1 MNLAAIGINFRTA
14 PVELRERLAFP
25 VAGVPRELSRLR
37 DELPETELM
46 LLSTCNRTELYAAAR
61 EIDVDALIAALLG
74 DDDGDMAGLGKL
86 FYVMRGQDAAEHLM
100 SVAVSLDSLVVGETE
115 ILGQVKQAYRL
126 AADEGTAGRV
136 LNTVLQQVFRVAK
149 RVRTETEIS
158 RGRVSVGS
166 IAVDL
171 AQKVFD
177 DIATKTVMVIGA
189 GEMGEQTVGSLVDR
203 GVTEILVANRSQE
216 RGQAVADRY
225 DGRAVRLDRL
235 ADFLPRAD
243 MVISSTS
250 APGYVLSADVVREA
264 ARARRDRPM
273 LLIDLAV
280 PRDIEEAVGHS
291 GNVYLYDIDD
301 LQGISKVNLMK
312 RKEAV
317 TVARQIV
324 AEEASRVMA
333 AFRTQTIGVGSLMMK
348 LDQRMAEIREGEMNR
363 AFSKEKVAP
372 LGDECQGCRD
382 EICAMLHRALSK
394 MAADPKKA
402 LHQAA
407 KSDDWAEFANVAA
420 SLFGFECE
428 QRDEAGQNR
437 DAQ

>member
-250 APGYVLSADVVREA
+250 APG
-264 ARARRDRPM
+264 
-273 LLIDLAV
+273 
-280 PRDIEEAVGHS
+280 
-291 GNVYLYDIDD
+291 
-301 LQGISKVNLMK
+301 
-312 RKEAV
+312 
-317 TVARQIV
+317 
-324 AEEASRVMA
+324 
-333 AFRTQTIGVGSLMMK
+333 
-348 LDQRMAEIREGEMNR
+348 
-363 AFSKEKVAP
+363 
-372 LGDECQGCRD
+372 
-382 EICAMLHRALSK
+382 
-394 MAADPKKA
+394 
-402 LHQAA
+402 
-407 KSDDWAEFANVAA
+407 
-420 SLFGFECE
+420 
-428 QRDEAGQNR
+428 
-437 DAQ
+437 